1 MKEKGEMENRS
12 RVLLG
17 AAMVVVGLLSLACM
31 GMGALL
37 GLNPLGF
44 VWRLWPLL
52 VIGVG
57 LLFLA
62 PPILV
67 RGKQGLG
74 ALFIPGLPILT
85 TGGILLLASVLD
97 AWSVWA
103 WLWPME
109 LISLAT
115 GFVLA
120 AVYMRL
126 VWFLI
131 PATIIG
137 LNGVVF
143 QFCAITGLWNWWSVL
158 WLAEPL
164 AVGIALLLT
173 GALAHT
179 RGLVTAGLIL
189 CSIAGA
195 GLLLAITIVDAW
207 WPVRLLGPALL
218 ILAGLAMVAWTLL
231 RPRIAQG
238 AAAE

>member
-1 MKEKGEMENRS
+1 MI
-12 RVLLG
+12 
-17 AAMVVVGLLSLACM
+17 VVGMLSLMCM
-31 GMGALL
+31 GVTALL

-44 VWRLWPLL
+44 LWRLWPVL

-57 LLFLA
+57 LLFVV

-74 ALFIPGLPILT
+74 ALFIPGLPVLT
-85 TGGILLLASVLD
+85 TGGLLLLASVLD

-103 WLWPME
+103 WLWPLE
-109 LISLAT
+109 LVSLAT

-120 AVYMRL
+120 GLYMRN

-137 LNGVVF
+137 LNGLVF
-143 QFCAITGLWNWWSVL
+143 QFCAITGLWSWWSVL
-158 WLAEPL
+158 WVVEPL
-164 AVGIALLLT
+164 SVGIALLLT
-173 GALAHT
+173 GTLAHK
-179 RGLVTAGLIL
+179 RGPVTAGLIL
-189 CSIAGA
+189 CGIAGV
-195 GLLLAITIVDAW
+195 GLALMVTIVGAW

-218 ILAGLAMVAWTLL
+218 ILAGLAVVGWALA
-231 RPRIAQG
+231 RPRILQN